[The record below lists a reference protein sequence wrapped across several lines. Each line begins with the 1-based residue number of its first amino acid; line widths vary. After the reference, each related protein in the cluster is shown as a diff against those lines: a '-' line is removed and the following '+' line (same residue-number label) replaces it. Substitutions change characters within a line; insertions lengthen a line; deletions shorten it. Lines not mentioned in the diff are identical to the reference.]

1 MEMGDGTQ
9 EVKKVRNISG
19 CEFHRALVLWE
30 YLLIFAHEGNREVN
44 LERRC
49 GQQ

>member
-19 CEFHRALVLWE
+19 REFHPMLVLRE
-30 YLLIFAHEGNREVN
+30 YLLIFVHEGDREID